1 MHRLF
6 LRVILLA
13 LLSALVAACA
23 ARPRQTEDAT
33 RMFDVRGVAV
43 TANGGVPGGVINAVQ
58 RQTELAIG
66 ATTFAIPKAR
76 AVINVHVASVSR
88 DSVGHAQAEVSVTL
102 SDVDSGQPVLVRGY
116 LILASS
122 ERGRV
127 SDAAIADAIASR
139 LRYEF
144 GLSMPPIREVVRI
157 DPDISTKLKM
167 DADRREKP
175 VRPIVIPLKTAPV
188 LGVDQDPVLN
198 SRTKVEPAEEPARI
212 EPAVKAKKPAPVEK
226 QQSSE
231 NTVESGAKVKVVIKP
246 RATEEAP
253 ADDEPCVETLD
264 KKC

>member
-1 MHRLF
+1 MHRLI

-23 ARPRQTEDAT
+23 ARPRQTEDTT
-33 RMFDVRGVAV
+33 RMFDVRAVAV
-43 TANGGVPGGVINAVQ
+43 TANGGVSGAIINGIQ

-88 DSVGHAQAEVSVTL
+88 DNAGHAQAEVSVTL
-102 SDVDSGQPVLVRGY
+102 SDVDSAQPVLVRGY

-122 ERGRV
+122 ERARV
-127 SDAAIADAIASR
+127 SDATIADAIASR

-144 GLSMPPIREVVRI
+144 GLSMPPIREVVQI
-157 DPDISTKLKM
+157 DPSISTKLKNET
-167 DADRREKP
+167 DSRDKA

-198 SRTKVEPAEEPARI
+198 SRTEVEPVEEPAKI
-212 EPAVKAKKPAPVEK
+212 EPAVKAKKPATVEK
-226 QQSSE
+226 KQTSPD
-231 NTVESGAKVKVVIKP
+231 TVESGAKVKVVIKP
-246 RATEEAP
+246 KVTEQAP
-253 ADDEPCVETLD
+253 ADDEPCVETVD
-264 KKC
+264 NKC